1 MKLPRRST
9 LRTLAALATVAVAAA
24 GLSGCASGGQSSD
37 TSSPIEFW
45 GWAPGY
51 KEAAALWNKTH
62 DQKVKFQTIASGS
75 AGGYTKM
82 QAAVKA
88 GNGPCLA
95 QVGNE
100 SIPSFVLDGMLV
112 DISKE
117 SAKYDSGYSD
127 SVRSAM
133 KVGGG
138 AYGIPVDTAP
148 MGMFYRTDVYKKFG
162 ITPAATW
169 DEFVKQAAQVHAA
182 DPNTYLSSYDP
193 SSASAWGSFA
203 QQAGGTFFSTEGDAW
218 KVTVDSP
225 ATRQVATV
233 WQQQLD
239 AKTTKVEQSDTP
251 DWYQEVQNGTIAT
264 AFEPVWWAGILEG
277 SAADSAGKWA
287 VAPLPNH
294 SADQKSTGTSGG
306 SATSV
311 LKGCSNVQGAVD
323 FANWMSTDTDAMSI
337 LIDKAALFPA
347 STAGQQNPAL
357 QKGVDFFGGQKI
369 FQEFTAYA
377 KTIDPHWQYGPL
389 NTETNSA
396 IKDAFTGATTGTG
409 TLTDGLAAAQK
420 AVVAVVKAKGLS
432 TK

>member
-1 MKLPRRST
+1 MKLSRRST
-9 LRTLAALATVAVAAA
+9 PRTIAALAALALATA
-24 GLSGCASGGQSSD
+24 GLAGCASGSD
-37 TSSPIEFW
+37 GADKGAPIQFW

-62 DQKVKFQTIASGS
+62 DQKVQFQTIASGS

-117 SAKYDSGYSD
+117 SAKYDGDYSD

-133 KVGGG
+133 KVGDGV
-138 AYGIPVDTAP
+138 YGVPVDTAP

-162 ITPAATW
+162 ITPATTW
-169 DEFVKQAAQVHAA
+169 DQFAQQAAQVHAA
-182 DPNTYLSSYDP
+182 DPGTYLSSFYP
-193 SSASAWGSFA
+193 ASPDTWGAFT
-203 QQAGGTFFSTEGDAW
+203 QQAGGTFFATDGDAW
-218 KVTVDSP
+218 KVTVDSK
-225 ATRQVATV
+225 ATQQVAAV
-233 WQQQLD
+233 WQKQLD
-239 AKTTKVEQSDTP
+239 AKTTKVEVSDTP

-264 AFEPVWWAGILEG
+264 AFAPVWWAGVLEG
-277 SAADSAGKWA
+277 SAADSSGKWA
-287 VAPLPNH
+287 VAPLPNY
-294 SADQKSTGTSGG
+294 SADEKSTGTSGG

-311 LKGCSNVQGAVD
+311 LKGCKDVQGAVD
-323 FANWMSTDTDAMSI
+323 FANWMSTDEDAMSI

-347 STAGQQNPAL
+347 STKGQQNPAL
-357 QKGVDFFGGQKI
+357 QKGVAFFGGQKI
-369 FQEFTAYA
+369 FQEFSEYA
-377 KTIDPHWQYGPL
+377 KTIDPTWAYGPL
-389 NTETNSA
+389 NTETGAA
-396 IKDAFTGATTGTG
+396 IKDAFKGATTGTA
-409 TLTDGLAAAQK
+409 TLSEGLAAAQK
-420 AVVAVVKAKGLS
+420 AVVAAVKAKGLS

>member
-1 MKLPRRST
+1 MKLSRRST
-9 LRTLAALATVAVAAA
+9 LRTVAALATVAAAA
-24 GLSGCASGGQSSD
+24 GLAGCASAGTGSDSSA
-37 TSSPIEFW
+37 PIEFW

-62 DQKVKFQTIASGS
+62 DQKVQFQTIASGS

-112 DISKE
+112 DITKE
-117 SAKYDSGYSD
+117 SAKYDDQYSD

-133 KVGGG
+133 NVGGG
-138 AYGIPVDTAP
+138 VYGIPVDTAP

-162 ITPAATW
+162 IAPATTW
-169 DEFVKQAAQVHAA
+169 DEFVQQAAAVHAA

-193 SSASAWGSFA
+193 SSAGTWGSFA
-203 QQAGGTFFSTEGDAW
+203 QQAGGTFFSTDGDAW

-225 ATRQVATV
+225 ATRQVAAV
-233 WQQQLD
+233 WQKQLD

-251 DWYQEVQNGTIAT
+251 DWYQEIQRGTIAT
-264 AFEPVWWAGILEG
+264 AFEPVWWAGVLEG
-277 SAADSAGKWA
+277 SAAESAGKWA

-294 SADQKSTGTSGG
+294 TAGEKSTGTSGG

-311 LKGCSNVQGAVD
+311 LKGCANVQGAVD
-323 FANWMSTDTDAMSI
+323 FANWMSTDQGAMSI
-337 LIDKAALFPA
+337 LIEKAALFPA
-347 STAGQQNPAL
+347 STPGQQNPAL

-369 FQEFTAYA
+369 FQDFTAYA

-396 IKDAFTGATTGTG
+396 IKDAFTAAATGRG
-409 TLTDGLAAAQK
+409 TLADGLAAAQK
-420 AVVAVVKAKGLS
+420 SVRAALTAKGLS